1 MAMSPSTRLHFDR
14 ACGRAPGRVFPST
27 RHYASA
33 WGLML
38 GLVVLL
44 LMLTGCGSPG
54 YVRADAIEG
63 TVKRIAERH
72 DAYTV
77 AAVASGHVT
86 KKQGKVDLRDTA
98 LLLKLIKTAQ
108 DKGAKK

>member
-14 ACGRAPGRVFPST
+14 ACGRAPGRVFPGT

-38 GLVVLL
+38 GLIVML
-44 LMLTGCGSPG
+44 LMLAGCSSPG

-63 TVKRIAERH
+63 TLKRVAERH

-86 KKQGKVDLRDTA
+86 KKQGRVDLRDTK
-98 LLLKLIKTAQ
+98 LLLKLIETAKS
-108 DKGAKK
+108 KGAKK